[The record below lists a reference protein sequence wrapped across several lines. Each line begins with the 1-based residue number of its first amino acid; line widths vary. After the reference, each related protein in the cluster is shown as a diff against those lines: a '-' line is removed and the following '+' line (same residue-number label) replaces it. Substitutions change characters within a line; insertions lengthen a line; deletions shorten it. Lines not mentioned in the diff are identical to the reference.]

1 MFDRKKYKRFALMQ
15 IKGRWTP
22 AILATLLSL
31 IILQPLTYIIVF
43 GIQNEQNVFL
53 PVITYIFS
61 KWVLDIGFAHFFITM
76 SRSPSP
82 IKVNDFVEGL
92 SEWKKGCTVGF
103 WKDLWITLW
112 SMLFIIP
119 GLVKHYAYSQ
129 SIFLAAEFPNLT
141 AKKAVHISKIITN
154 NHLVFSECTNPDVS
168 LYCTGGHFDSQ
179 SHIFLG
185 SDAEKYIENINADI
199 VFFSSQAISNDGEIS
214 DVSEKETSLRRKMLT
229 RANKKIFLCDSSK
242 LGLKKT
248 FTLCTKDDIDV
259 IICDKKL
266 PWE

>member
-43 GIQNEQNVFL
+43 GIQNEKSVFL

-154 NHLVFSECTNPDVS
+154 NHKADLFVMDIS
-168 LYCTGGHFDSQ
+168 
-179 SHIFLG
+179 FLG
-185 SDAEKYIENINADI
+185 WQILSALVSNIGDLWLLPYIRIARINAFHDMLQ
-199 VFFSSQAISNDGEIS
+199 QAIDENLIKLED
-214 DVSEKETSLRRKMLT
+214 LT
-229 RANKKIFLCDSSK
+229 PNQ
-242 LGLKKT
+242 
-248 FTLCTKDDIDV
+248 
-259 IICDKKL
+259 
-266 PWE
+266 